1 MKILKSGALCV
12 LLSICCMSNYA
23 QNAKAPVFSEPD
35 YNKPKLF
42 ADLPN
47 KISLELPSFESLL
60 NLPEGETVNV
70 RLTGPFNYHGTIV
83 SKSGSENESSKSVVI
98 NSINRK
104 GAVLTFT
111 RTKNTDGTYAYI
123 GRIISHSHSDAFEI
137 EKENGQYV
145 LVKKQLYDLFNE

>member
-12 LLSICCMSNYA
+12 LLSMACMSTYA
-23 QNAKAPVFSEPD
+23 QKESLPISEPD

-47 KISLELPSFESLL
+47 KFNLDLSSFESLL
-60 NLPEGETVNV
+60 ELSEGQAVNV
-70 RLTGPFNYHGTIV
+70 RLTGPFNYHGTVV
-83 SKSGSENESSKSVVI
+83 SKSDPRDESFRSVVI
-98 NSINRK
+98 RSVNRQ

-111 RTKNTDGTYAYI
+111 RTKNTDGTYTYI
-123 GRIISHSHSDAFEI
+123 GRILSHKHSDAFQI
-137 EKENGQYV
+137 EQENGQYV